1 MHVKEPDLRL
11 HGNMASMWLSTA
23 SHSKRHGHSKPSQ
36 PACLVWQALC
46 ANCPMRHIADAVR
59 RLVAT
64 LGAVLCCA
72 VLCCDMQNWNR
83 SIQGG

>member
-23 SHSKRHGHSKPSQ
+23 SHSKRNGHSKPSQ
-36 PACLVWQALC
+36 PACLVWQALY
-46 ANCPMRHIADAVR
+46 ANCPTRHITGRITAAVR

-72 VLCCDMQNWNR
+72 VL
-83 SIQGG
+83 